1 MSIPSVVCNGNSL
14 HLHSSLSN
22 TTSSSLLWLQHIDEP
37 NSNVGGWSFLEAL
50 ANPSHTQNENVY
62 VHPLANRSASTMN
75 AKSLNMCTES
85 LGSETGSDICESCCM
100 DERSASLFLLEKQKY
115 QQGFSKSGFK
125 KMKGKGSFP
134 PPLTS
139 ISRLEGVRVRPF
151 REEGRLVIKAVNITT
166 PASYFHTQR
175 SNGRLTLSLRKPEH
189 LESQEEEEEEAEKVT
204 QI

>member
-1 MSIPSVVCNGNSL
+1 MSILSVVCNGNSL
-14 HLHSSLSN
+14 HLDSSLSKA
-22 TTSSSLLWLQHIDEP
+22 TSPSLLWLQHIDEEP

-62 VHPLANRSASTMN
+62 VHPLAKRSASTMN
-75 AKSLNMCTES
+75 TNSLNMCTES
-85 LGSETGSDICESCCM
+85 LGSETGESCCM
-100 DERSASLFLLEKQKY
+100 DECSASPFLLEKHKY
-115 QQGFSKSGFK
+115 QQGFSKSGLK

-139 ISRLEGVRVRPF
+139 ISRLEGVQVQVRPF

-166 PASYFHTQR
+166 PASYFHTHR

-189 LESQEEEEEEAEKVT
+189 LETQEEEEEAEKVVT